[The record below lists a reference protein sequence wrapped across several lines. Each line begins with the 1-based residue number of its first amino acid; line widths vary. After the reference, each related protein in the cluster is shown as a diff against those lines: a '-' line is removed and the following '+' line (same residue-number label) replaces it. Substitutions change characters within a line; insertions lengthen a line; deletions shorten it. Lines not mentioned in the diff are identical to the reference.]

1 MFHITLRMEGTPL
14 TSPRVAAQI
23 EDNVKQL
30 NGSNIQ
36 ERFQAE
42 IRNPT
47 QNRKLQAEI
56 RKIQG

>member
-1 MFHITLRMEGTPL
+1 MEGTPL

-47 QNRKLQAEI
+47 QNRKLQVEI